1 MVKLCKKKNI
11 SDSKVEGGAGRL
23 GQTRAEPGNTFMGC
37 WKTIGKCQENHR
49 KIRGKYGDLMTF
61 KGIYGCLM
69 IAKLTYKSWL
79 PMVYGE
85 YGMIIIIQWD
95 TQGFNMI

>member
-1 MVKLCKKKNI
+1 
-11 SDSKVEGGAGRL
+11 
-23 GQTRAEPGNTFMGC
+23 
-37 WKTIGKCQENHR
+37 
-49 KIRGKYGDLMTF
+49 MTF

-85 YGMIIIIQWD
+85 YGMIIII
-95 TQGFNMI
+95 